1 MSISGSRFRVLSLLI
16 KNLVLLKRDR
26 IESFNKNIA
35 KKIAEKE
42 NAYETLYTNLTAAVL
57 PPDVIQDISLRMQ
70 KLKDEIEELKNAEPP
85 ADYTVDTIKAWLQ
98 SIKEAPDEKAIHL
111 LIAKIE
117 AKCKKDNTDFNI
129 ESTLKSVLENLV
141 AGEGFEPTTSGL

>member
-1 MSISGSRFRVLSLLI
+1 M
-16 KNLVLLKRDR
+16 LKRDR

-117 AKCKKDNTDFNI
+117 AKRKKVHRLLYNSLCTNVVTETITHLSKHISKTMQILCFQ
-129 ESTLKSVLENLV
+129 
-141 AGEGFEPTTSGL
+141 A

>member
-1 MSISGSRFRVLSLLI
+1 M
-16 KNLVLLKRDR
+16 
-26 IESFNKNIA
+26 
-35 KKIAEKE
+35 
-42 NAYETLYTNLTAAVL
+42 TAAVL
-57 PPDVIQDISLRMQ
+57 PTDVIQDISLRMQ
-70 KLKDEIEELKNAEPP
+70 KLKDEIEEVKNAEPP

-117 AKCKKDNTDFNI
+117 AKRKKVHRLFYHSLCTN
-129 ESTLKSVLENLV
+129 VV

>member
-1 MSISGSRFRVLSLLI
+1 MVHLEDVENVAKAFLGDILSDDTQEKIAAILRTYDGH
-16 KNLVLLKRDR
+16 KRDR

-98 SIKEAPDEKAIHL
+98 SIKEACAG
-111 LIAKIE
+111 
-117 AKCKKDNTDFNI
+117 
-129 ESTLKSVLENLV
+129 SVL
-141 AGEGFEPTTSGL
+141 SI

>member
-70 KLKDEIEELKNAEPP
+70 RLKDEIEELKNAEPP

-98 SIKEAPDEKAIHL
+98 SVKEAPDEKAIHL
-111 LIAKIE
+111 
-117 AKCKKDNTDFNI
+117 
-129 ESTLKSVLENLV
+129 S
-141 AGEGFEPTTSGL
+141 